1 MHFIDSSACS
11 GVGAF
16 FSAHETPPDT
26 PFVRVSFAAAEE
38 EAMVEGFRRLG
49 NVLELRRRREA
60 GAAPARSGT
69 M

>member
-38 EAMVEGFRRLG
+38 AMVEGFRRLG
-49 NVLELRRRREA
+49 NVLRRRREA

>member
-1 MHFIDSSACS
+1 VC
-11 GVGAF
+11 VVPGAF

-49 NVLELRRRREA
+49 NVLRRRREA
-60 GAAPARSGT
+60 GAAPAPRSGT